1 MSGQPNNLGPILCA
15 HLLRGV
21 DEKLIDLLRSL
32 APNEWDLQTIAPLW
46 KVSDVAAHLLD
57 TVLRKLSVVR
67 DSCYVEAADVRS
79 PKDVV
84 TLVNRLNAEGV
95 IVYRRLSPP
104 VLIDLMKMACEQS
117 ARF

>member
-1 MSGQPNNLGPILCA
+1 MNGPPNGTNPILCA
-15 HLLRGV
+15 HLLRAV
-21 DEKLIDLLRSL
+21 DEKLVDLLGSL
-32 APNEWDLQTIAPLW
+32 EPNEWDLQTIAPLW
-46 KVSDVAAHLLD
+46 QVRDVAAHLLD

-104 VLIDLMKMACEQS
+104 VLIDL
-117 ARF
+117 